1 MDLKRELLGVVGAL
15 NRRWRWHLATVDDE
29 CLQLVPGSQRRYRTA
44 HERDCLLESRQAH
57 IPGQLA
63 IKLKA
68 GQTAFWSGD
77 TIHRGVYRKDT
88 ERLTVAGSWA
98 VHDARGLRRAR
109 SMSGC
114 AGGCAMRSAPTCPRP
129 CCPTTTAGAP
139 CSSTPTKLSAPR

>member
-98 VHDARGLRRAR
+98 VHDADAE
-109 SMSGC
+109 
-114 AGGCAMRSAPTCPRP
+114 PRP
-129 CCPTTTAGAP
+129 VDERLRWRLRDEVRANLPAAVLPYYDRWRALQLDPDDT
-139 CSSTPTKLSAPR
+139 SAPR